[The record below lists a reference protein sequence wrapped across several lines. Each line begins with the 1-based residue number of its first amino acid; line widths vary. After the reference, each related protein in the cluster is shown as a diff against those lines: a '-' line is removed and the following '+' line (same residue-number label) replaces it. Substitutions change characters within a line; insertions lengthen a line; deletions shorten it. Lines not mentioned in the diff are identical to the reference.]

1 MTCIGSSNSSGTPT
15 QQNTQ
20 WKVLYSTGQT
30 QTIVWSS
37 IFNLSMEPLPVGGF
51 GQTNL
56 TIVNVTNILDGATIS
71 CGIAASGQLL
81 QIASFTVKIYRAPML
96 KTVGTVNGLK
106 DGSVTF
112 QIADTLSP
120 PPYPNPTPTAIAG
133 NGTLTLNQIQYNH
146 PNVTLSSLTESNSG
160 SYVLTAENFRFNG
173 MFLGASNGTFAL
185 NVQFAPV
192 ITAGRS
198 QVAAVQGQPFPVSL
212 QCGTNL
218 RGNPFP
224 SVQWKSSNGTVVTS
238 GGRYAMDNGPSNVQL
253 NISNVDWNSNG
264 TWMCILSNGILS
276 SVVVNISLFVLV
288 PPSPP
293 PNVTD
298 GQLPLTNPKS
308 QVSVSWKVPTSSGV
322 PLLSVYRVAA
332 VSARDLTNHKT
343 SGPANQ
349 TFATIDMLL
358 AGLNYTITVYA
369 VSIIGTTE
377 AVSSPSDMVIL
388 STDPDVP
395 TVVCSSPAG
404 ILGNVNVSWI
414 ISYDGGRPVTTIQI
428 GYRHVGIGGNEYQ
441 DTQAVVSPGATSAI
455 IMQQFVATSSY
466 AFQVNVTNEVGTST
480 CLCGQVT
487 ISEGIPLTPKIYTP
501 FTYGKNSVAV
511 MLSTDASGAGT
522 TDSFAFRLVSD
533 TTYSYQNDQLVNQSF
548 PFRSYI
554 SGAKVVI
561 TVLGLQDGV
570 TYFFLVYAINVY
582 GVSNPISITVLPK
595 AFTPPPP
602 TSATSN
608 IPAVQSGSS
617 STGPIAGGVLGAIIG
632 FLVLAIVIVV
642 IVLLLRRRGLN
653 TRFVAVDLP
662 MSCLVTAHMTVPLRS
677 GLNRCNLL
685 HRSQLII
692 SVAGD
697 ASALACLEFP

>member
-253 NISNVDWNSNG
+253 NISMLTG
-264 TWMCILSNGILS
+264 T
-276 SVVVNISLFVLV
+276 
-288 PPSPP
+288 
-293 PNVTD
+293 
-298 GQLPLTNPKS
+298 
-308 QVSVSWKVPTSSGV
+308 VSVSWKVPTSSGV